1 MFIVKRQINHFK
13 LRRSEQKLRPLALL
27 ADMYL
32 TLGLSSPVA
41 RDGFACVSKPLWSGN
56 LEYDEKYVFDW
67 VEYGEN

>member
-32 TLGLSSPVA
+32 TL
-41 RDGFACVSKPLWSGN
+41 WSGN